1 MWSIVRYD
9 DAGWAVDPVTAW
21 PLADCWS
28 LLAPDDVSRMDEPR
42 WKRNAERFF
51 SAELRLL
58 TPKHY
63 VDAMPRADVAIVQVA
78 STEVRVQTLPIDG
91 AVLRAGQAAAAAIGG
106 AGFDVLVKRT
116 KRLWQVDAHVNEG
129 DPRAPLLLTA
139 VLASVLLA
147 PVLPPEGGEIF
158 GVKGC
163 RERLMVQGWR

>member
-1 MWSIVRYD
+1 MWSTVRYD
-9 DAGWAVDPVTAW
+9 DAGWAIDPVTAW
-21 PLADCWS
+21 PLVDCWS
-28 LLAPDDVSRMDEPR
+28 LLAPDDVSRMAEGG

-51 SAELRLL
+51 NTELCLL

-63 VDAMPRADVAIVQVA
+63 VDAMPRADFGIVKIA
-78 STEVRVQTLPIDG
+78 STEVRLLTMPIDS
-91 AVLRAGQAAAAAIGG
+91 AVLRAGEAAAVAIGG

-116 KRLWQVDAHVNEG
+116 KRLWQVHARVEEG

-147 PVLPPEGGEIF
+147 PVLPPEGGQIF